1 MQVSDEVLEAMCRA
15 QNEAFPSVEWDEL
28 GPFLQSQRVHSMR
41 AALEVLPDDAWHS
54 GWQVAVRER
63 DEARAELQRERL
75 RHAQTKDQA
84 DRFATELGELRRAEQ
99 PASLQDVWAVL
110 GLHEALLRALAGL
123 LRDARTV
130 DGYPVV
136 AVCDV
141 MQALAPL
148 DARKAGGR

>member
-41 AALEVLPDDAWHS
+41 AALEVLPDD
-54 GWQVAVRER
+54 VRER